1 MHPSNQPTLYVFFG
15 LIASG
20 KSTLGEAFAEKN
32 NMRYYNSD
40 VVRKELAGK
49 LAADGRST
57 GFDEGIYT
65 KAFTEKTYSALLDL
79 AENDLK
85 NGISVILDAS
95 YQDPAERLRVRKLAE
110 LHNIP
115 LYFVLCLC
123 PEEEMKQ
130 RMEIRARDPKAVSDG
145 RWEIYLKQKERY
157 QPPNELP
164 DGSLITIDTT
174 DSVANLLGTLASLLA
189 ATGPDQ

>member
-1 MHPSNQPTLYVFFG
+1 MNPSPPTLYVFFG

-49 LAADGRST
+49 LAGNGRKA

-65 KAFTEKTYSALLDL
+65 KEFTEKTYSALLDR
-79 AENDLK
+79 AENDLQ

-95 YQDPAERLRVRKLAE
+95 YQDPAERQRVRKLAE
-110 LHNIP
+110 RQDVP

-123 PEEEMKQ
+123 PEEEMKE

-157 QPPNELP
+157 QAPDELP

-174 DSVANLLGTLASLLA
+174 DTVENLLATLEQLLA
-189 ATGPDQ
+189 AFDPKQ